1 MNISD
6 KNLKN
11 EERASFALRSLY
23 AKYGYSQYKMSKFE
37 EYDLYVRNKDFLIS
51 DGVITFTDTNG
62 RLMALKP
69 DVTLS
74 IIKHCKEEAGTVQK
88 MYYNENVYRVS
99 GSTKSFREIMQ
110 VGLECIGDIDAY
122 CISEVL
128 LLAAKSLMT
137 ISDEW
142 VLDISHLGI
151 LNDTIDSLGL
161 SDETKREVIKCVGE
175 KNLHEATRL
184 CGEGEAAEKLRMLI
198 STYGTAREVVDKLRA
213 GGFSEEYLK
222 ELEDVATA
230 LDMCGLSKQ
239 LRIDFSVVDDIKY
252 YNGIV
257 FKGYIHGI
265 PTSVLSGGRYDNL
278 MRRMGKRAG
287 AIGFAVYLDLLEGL
301 EEKGAKYDVDTLIVY
316 DENESTESVA
326 QAVARI
332 CDTGASVAAQRKVPE
347 KLRYKRLIKL
357 KNGEVTVLEDNA

>member
-11 EERASFALRSLY
+11 EERASFSLRSLY

-74 IIKHCKEEAGTVQK
+74 IIKNCKDESGTVQK

-99 GSTKSFREIMQ
+99 GSTKAFREIMQ
-110 VGLECIGDIDAY
+110 VGLECIGDIDSY
-122 CISEVL
+122 CVSEVL
-128 LLAAKSLMT
+128 MLAAKSLMT
-137 ISDEW
+137 VSEDW
-142 VLDISHLGI
+142 VLDISHIGI
-151 LNDTIDSLGL
+151 LTEVIDALGL
-161 SDETKREVIKCVGE
+161 DGASRREVIKCVGE

-184 CGEGEAAEKLRMLI
+184 CGDGEAADRLRSLI
-198 STYGTAREVVDKLRA
+198 STYGSAFEVIEKLREIGVNGQYIA
-213 GGFSEEYLK
+213 
-222 ELEDVATA
+222 ELENVTEA
-230 LDMCGLSKQ
+230 LKVCGLSEN

-257 FKGYIHGI
+257 FKGYVHGVPSSI
-265 PTSVLSGGRYDNL
+265 LSGGRYDNL
-278 MRRMGKRAG
+278 MRRMGKKSG

-301 EEKGAKYDVDTLIVY
+301 SEKSEKYDVDTLIIY
-316 DENESTESVA
+316 DENEAPLSVSR
-326 QAVARI
+326 AVARI
-332 CDTGASVAAQRKVPE
+332 SDSGASVIAQRKVPE
-347 KLRYKRLIKL
+347 KLRYKKL
-357 KNGEVTVLEDNA
+357 MELKDGEVTVLEENA